1 MADSGSSGGL
11 QKLTITA
18 LAKPISNDQASPQL
32 SSNKVTADFN
42 PDTFTIVKGNDWTS
56 KPDIGDDVPEII
68 FSGGRAENLELD
80 LLFDSTGDGTDVR
93 KKYEKLYAM
102 AKVDPSTN
110 ESGQGQPIHVMVQWG
125 EFISFVAVI
134 SRITQTFMMFK
145 TDGTPLRA
153 RVGVCFTQVYDGKK
167 KSGQNPTSRT
177 ETRRTWVVE
186 QGQRLDWIAYQEYGD
201 SSAWRH
207 IAEANG
213 ILNPTQLRAGQIL
226 RLTPLT

>member
-1 MADSGSSGGL
+1 MADSGSRGGL

-18 LAKPISNDQASPQL
+18 LEKPVTEDQASPKL
-32 SSNKVTADFN
+32 SNKKVTADFN

-80 LLFDSTGDGTDVR
+80 LLFDSTGDSSDVR
-93 KKYEKLYAM
+93 KKYDKLYAM
-102 AKVDPSTN
+102 AMVDPATN
-110 ESGQGQPIHVMVQWG
+110 ERGQGQPIHVMVQWG

-145 TDGTPLRA
+145 ADGTPVRA

-167 KSGQNPTSRT
+167 KGGQNPTSRT

-207 IAEANG
+207 IADANG
-213 ILNPTQLRAGQIL
+213 ILNPTHLRAGQIL
-226 RLTPLT
+226 RLTPLP